1 MSEGEL
7 IRILVIVGLLL
18 FSAFFSASETAFSSM
33 NRAKLRAMAEH
44 GSKRAEETLK
54 LAERY
59 DDLLTAILIG
69 NNIVNIAMSS
79 IGTLLFI
86 ALLGSTGATVSTVVI
101 TVVVLVFGEVTPK
114 CMAKEMPERFAM
126 KVTPVIKALMT
137 LFFPLCKLFSLLK
150 KQLNKLF
157 SVGEE
162 RGVTHDELITLVEEA
177 EQEGG
182 MDKEESAL
190 VRSAIVFGGRDVSGI
205 LTPRVYVEG
214 VEKDFSADEIEKVFL
229 RTGYSRLPVYEE
241 TLDKIIGVIHE
252 KDFYRVRAEDK
263 QVNAERIMT
272 SPVFVPESSPL
283 DDLMHL
289 MQRSK
294 AQMAVVTDEYGGT
307 AGIVTMEDILEELVG
322 DIWDEHDEIEE
333 TVRSIGENEWLVQG
347 DADVTRL
354 EACLDMS
361 IETDSSSVGG
371 WVMEELEHVP
381 DPGESFIKDI
391 WKVTVREAD
400 ERRVILVMIQKNESE
415 PADREP

>member
-252 KDFYRVRAEDK
+252 KDFYRVRG
-263 QVNAERIMT
+263 R
-272 SPVFVPESSPL
+272 
-283 DDLMHL
+283 
-289 MQRSK
+289 
-294 AQMAVVTDEYGGT
+294 
-307 AGIVTMEDILEELVG
+307 
-322 DIWDEHDEIEE
+322 
-333 TVRSIGENEWLVQG
+333 
-347 DADVTRL
+347 
-354 EACLDMS
+354 
-361 IETDSSSVGG
+361 
-371 WVMEELEHVP
+371 
-381 DPGESFIKDI
+381 
-391 WKVTVREAD
+391 
-400 ERRVILVMIQKNESE
+400 
-415 PADREP
+415 